1 MNPFASVQ
9 ERCPDEFDACMADV
23 GTDCLTV
30 LLVYLSD
37 ESGFDRGMVDE
48 GSTMADVV
56 TCMSGPTEGYES
68 TALDQTSGRRNRRL
82 QFDPQ
87 EAHQILFGRGPTRAF
102 TELAYRGIGSA
113 EAISLVITFSVV
125 LITTRCMPYKN
136 DATDRY
142 KVVMDVNLFFTFSC
156 TLMLKLNLAGEI
168 LQPAFFDCKPRQRLY
183 CCGLEKRHT
192 NTLIFCVTDAMVT
205 SNLIIGGIPVVWSV
219 INSAKSIYG
228 NTLQVKLIIRM

>member
-1 MNPFASVQ
+1 MRHPYRTAALIADFLGITGSNWLSMDGSWPFSAFYWPVIRDQ
-9 ERCPDEFDACMADV
+9 
-23 GTDCLTV
+23 CL
-30 LLVYLSD
+30 
-37 ESGFDRGMVDE
+37 R
-48 GSTMADVV
+48 
-56 TCMSGPTEGYES
+56 CMSWT
-68 TALDQTSGRRNRRL
+68 L
-82 QFDPQ
+82 PQ
-87 EAHQILFGRGPTRAF
+87 QSNLLLLLPFLRPCLRQVYFG
-102 TELAYRGIGSA
+102 
-113 EAISLVITFSVV
+113 LVITFSVV

-219 INSAKSIYG
+219 INSAKSIYE